1 MPQILS
7 SSILR
12 IDLDAIRA
20 NYRTIADRVA
30 PARAGAVVKAD
41 GYGLGAERVAAAL
54 YREGCRTFFVA
65 RLVEADTLRAVLD
78 ADADIFVLN
87 GLDPGAEPR
96 CAGAGHIPVLNSSS
110 QVAAWRGLAVARGVA
125 LPAALQLDSGMS
137 RLGLPLTEAERL
149 ARDPALTREI
159 DLRLV
164 MSHLACGDE
173 PDHPANAAQFAAFA
187 AGRAL
192 FPGVP
197 ASLANSGGSFLPKS
211 FHGDIVRPGVALF
224 GVDPGPAATG
234 LRPVATLHARV
245 LQIREIAAGTGVG
258 YGLDHVASDRQR
270 LATIGIGYADGW
282 PRHLGGVG
290 RAWWNGAPLPIVG
303 RVSMDS
309 LTIDISDL
317 RVAALAEGDLVELIG
332 PSQSLADV
340 ARDAGTIPYEILTC
354 LGARHA
360 RIFVEGGPSL
370 DVGDRA

>member
-30 PARAGAVVKAD
+30 PACAGAVVKAN

-54 YREGCRTFFVA
+54 YREGCRAFFVA

-137 RLGLPLTEAERL
+137 RLGLPLAGAELL
-149 ARDPALTREI
+149 AHDAAFADEI

-173 PDHPANAAQFAAFA
+173 PDHPGNAAQLAAFA

-197 ASLANSGGSFLPKS
+197 ASLANSGGSFLPEG
-211 FHGDIVRPGVALF
+211 FHGDLVRPGVALF

-234 LRPVATLHARV
+234 LQPVATLHARI
-245 LQIREIAAGTGVG
+245 LQTREIAAGIGVG
-258 YGLDHVASDRQR
+258 YGLDHVATDRQR

-290 RAWWNGAPLPIVG
+290 RVWWNGVPLPIAG

-309 LTIDISDL
+309 LTIDIGDP
-317 RVAALAEGDLVELIG
+317 RAAALAEGDLVELIG

-340 ARDAGTIPYEILTC
+340 ARDAGTIPYEILTR
-354 LGARHA
+354 LGSRHA
-360 RIFVEGGPSL
+360 RIFVENGQSQSA
-370 DVGDRA
+370 GDRV

>member
-7 SSILR
+7 SSILG

-20 NYRTIADRVA
+20 NYRTIANRVA
-30 PARAGAVVKAD
+30 PACAGAVVKAD
-41 GYGLGAERVAAAL
+41 GYGLGAGRVAAAL

-65 RLVEADTLRAVLD
+65 RLVEADALRAGLD
-78 ADADIFVLN
+78 ADAVLFVLN
-87 GLDPGAEPR
+87 GLDPGAEAR
-96 CAGAGHIPVLNSSS
+96 CADAGHIPVLNSAA
-110 QVAAWRGLAVARGVA
+110 QVAAWRGLAAARGAV

-137 RLGLPLTEAERL
+137 RLGLPLAEAELL
-149 ARDPALTREI
+149 ARDPAFAREV

-173 PDHPANAAQFAAFA
+173 PDHPANRAQLAAFA
-187 AGRAL
+187 AGAAL

-197 ASLANSGGSFLPKS
+197 ASLANSGGSFLPKD
-211 FHGDIVRPGVALF
+211 FHNDLVRPGVALF

-234 LRPVATLHARV
+234 LRPVATLHARI

-258 YGLDHVASDRQR
+258 YGLDHVARGAQR

-282 PRHLGGVG
+282 PRNLGGVG
-290 RAWWNGAPLPIVG
+290 RAWWNGVPLPIAG

-309 LTIDISDL
+309 LTIDIGDP
-317 RVAALAEGDLVELIG
+317 RAAALAEGDLVELIG

-340 ARDAGTIPYEILTC
+340 ARDAGTIPYEILTR
-354 LGARHA
+354 LGPRHA
-360 RIFVEGGPSL
+360 RIFVEDGEPSIT
-370 DVGDRA
+370 GDRA